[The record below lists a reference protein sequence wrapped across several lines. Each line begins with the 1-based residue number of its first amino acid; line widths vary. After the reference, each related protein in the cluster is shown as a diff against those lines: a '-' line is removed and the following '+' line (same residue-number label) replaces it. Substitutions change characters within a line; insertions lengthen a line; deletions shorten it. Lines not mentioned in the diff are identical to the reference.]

1 MMGEGRSASGKG
13 KMMRENETGNMG
25 QDGLD
30 ALLNRVA
37 EVEALFVLVR
47 RIVPFVEDLAR
58 FVHDVAPMLRKASQ
72 SLRESSNKM
81 PRAAEHLSN
90 VTEATEL
97 ATSEVLD
104 RLDRILNEVSNVDA
118 FADSYASFRRS
129 FAASCRRF
137 DQIAESLQDGRM
149 LAAEGALAISRL
161 VTRLQ
166 ERARELPP
174 PATLRNEAQTIRDEA
189 YEIMSALQV
198 QDITAQQLMAAYEL
212 IRSVQEKIN
221 GLLNDLFNVD
231 GELVPKR
238 KVAYDANAILS
249 LQNTE
254 ARQAHVDAVLESETT
269 RANATE
275 HNGERAETQAD
286 VDEILRQMAKS

>member
-1 MMGEGRSASGKG
+1 MGVGRTAIGKG
-13 KMMRENETGNMG
+13 EIMHENGTGNPG
-25 QDGLD
+25 RDGLET
-30 ALLNRVA
+30 LLNRVA

-104 RLDRILNEVSNVDA
+104 RLDRILQELSNIDT

-129 FAASCRRF
+129 FAASCRRL

-166 ERARELPP
+166 ERATELPP
-174 PATLRNEAQTIRDEA
+174 PATLRHESQTIRDEA
-189 YEIMSALQV
+189 YEIMTALQV

-221 GLLNDLFNVD
+221 SLLNDLFNVD

-238 KVAYDANAILS
+238 KVAYDANATFS
-249 LQNTE
+249 LHNSG
-254 ARQAHVDAVLESETT
+254 ARQARVDAVLE
-269 RANATE
+269 NAAARTAPAGQE
-275 HNGERAETQAD
+275 NERAETQAD
-286 VDEILRQMAKS
+286 VDEILRQMARS